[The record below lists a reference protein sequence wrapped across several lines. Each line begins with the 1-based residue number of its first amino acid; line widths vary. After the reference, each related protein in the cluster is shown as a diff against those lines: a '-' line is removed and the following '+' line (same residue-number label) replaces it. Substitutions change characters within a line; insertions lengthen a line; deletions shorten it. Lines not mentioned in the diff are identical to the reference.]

1 MVTMKVFIND
11 ARLGDK
17 FVDARRVF
25 PRWQFPAG
33 ALITVSSFARPGI
46 LIEIQGVAV
55 IGG

>member
-17 FVDARRVF
+17 FVDARRIF

-33 ALITVSSFARPGI
+33 ALITVSSFARPGM